1 MRKCLLVA
9 ALAIF
14 ALSSASDSLLANRP
28 SVSAMCDI
36 SCTVAETIEWSQ
48 STSPTIEPADIT
60 GQNTQIYCSTSVML
74 YTNGDVA
81 ITTDNSDL
89 VQLAEDKA
97 CRLVTDHKLEYD
109 TGGTITAPSSYQHLL
124 INSPTLMRITGDAGA
139 DVTLSTKVHNHTTT
153 QAEVDKHSATVTL
166 TVCWQS

>member
-1 MRKCLLVA
+1 MRKCLLTA

-14 ALSSASDSLLANRP
+14 ALSSACDSLLANRP
-28 SVSAMCDI
+28 SVSATCDI
-36 SCTVAETIEWSQ
+36 SCTIAETVEWSQ
-48 STSPTIEPADIT
+48 SGFQDVEPANLT
-60 GQNTQIYCSTSVML
+60 GQNTQIYHSTSVML
-74 YTNGDVA
+74 YTNADVA

-97 CRLVTDHKLEYD
+97 CRFVTDHKLEGD
-109 TGGTITAPSSYQHLL
+109 TGETITAPSSYEHLL

-139 DVTLSTKVHNHTTT
+139 DVTLSAKVHNHTTT
-153 QAEVDKHSATVTL
+153 QAEVDKHRATVTL

>member
-1 MRKCLLVA
+1 MRKCLLTA

-28 SVSAMCDI
+28 SVSATCDI
-36 SCTVAETIEWSQ
+36 SCTVAETVEWSQ
-48 STSPTIEPADIT
+48 SSSQDVEPANLT
-60 GQNTQIYCSTSVML
+60 GQNNEVYGSTSVML

-89 VQLAEDKA
+89 VQLAKDKA
-97 CRLVTDHKLEYD
+97 CRLVTNHKLECD
-109 TGGTITAPSSYQHLL
+109 TGETRTAPSSYEHFL
-124 INSPTLMRITGDAGA
+124 INSPTLMHITGDAGA
-139 DVTLSTKVHNHTTT
+139 DVTLSAKVHNQTAI
-153 QAEVDKHSATVTL
+153 QAEVDKHRATVTL